1 VTAEGFFDPHQR
13 ETVAAAMAR
22 IIPTD
27 ERPGAREA
35 GTIDFLDRY
44 LSGLDHVYAK
54 PDGSGF
60 EKLEGKRAQAWQQ
73 RLDILRDKYA
83 VGVQELDRR
92 ADTRFGADFAALT
105 GEQQDEVLTEL
116 EKGSRQSADD
126 LAEAPATAGFA
137 PVETPLQQTSVEIEL
152 DFLPLLALHTRQGFY
167 ADPSYGGNRDR
178 VGWDLIGFPGPA
190 SLADV
195 HSGRYSV
202 VEYFADPLGYPG
214 DQRYPGK
221 EDDRGA

>member
-1 VTAEGFFDPHQR
+1 MTTDGFFDAHQR

-27 ERPGAREA
+27 DRPGASEA

-60 EKLEGKRAQAWQQ
+60 EKLDGKRAQAWQQ
-73 RLDILRDKYA
+73 RLDIVRDRY
-83 VGVQELDRR
+83 VTGVQELDRR
-92 ADTRFGADFAALT
+92 ANMTFGADFAKLA
-105 GEQQDEVLTEL
+105 GEQQDQVLREL
-116 EKGSRQSADD
+116 ESPTPPGGDD
-126 LAEAPATAGFA
+126 LTDAEARAGFA

-167 ADPSYGGNRDR
+167 ADPIYGGNRNR

-214 DQRYPGK
+214 K
-221 EDDRGA
+221 EDGRGA

>member
-1 VTAEGFFDPHQR
+1 VTTDAFFDPHQR

-27 ERPGAREA
+27 DEPGAREA
-35 GTIDFLDRY
+35 GTIDFLDQY
-44 LSGLDHVYAK
+44 LSGLDYVYAK
-54 PDGSGF
+54 PDGGGF
-60 EKLEGKRAQAWQQ
+60 EKLDGKRAQAWQQ
-73 RLDILRDKYA
+73 RLDILRDKY
-83 VGVQELDRR
+83 VKGVQELDRR
-92 ADTRFGADFAALT
+92 GNALFGADFVELT
-105 GEQQDEVLTEL
+105 GDQQDQVLTEL
-116 EKGSRQSADD
+116 EKPSQE
-126 LAEAPATAGFA
+126 AEEALTQAEVRAAFA

-167 ADPSYGGNRDR
+167 ADPIYGGNRNR

-190 SLADV
+190 SLAEV

-214 DQRYPGK
+214 K